1 MVTLVIIA
9 WNFRPLFNLEIRLF
23 VSSVHGCRIAQ
34 MEILI
39 EPEKYQQQEKGESGG
54 PLKEENGSKY
64 LESQK
69 ENLKNKSIL
78 EKKGRF
84 AQVIH
89 TRQ

>member
-1 MVTLVIIA
+1 MFQVVSINSMVTLVIIA

-23 VSSVHGCRIAQ
+23 VSSVHGCRITQ

-39 EPEKYQQQEKGESGG
+39 EPEKYQQQEKGGSGG

-69 ENLKNKSIL
+69 ENLKNRMESRRK
-78 EKKGRF
+78 
-84 AQVIH
+84 
-89 TRQ
+89 